1 MISKQRSLLC
11 CVSMVTALAAPVRGQ
26 VPSQQP
32 SNPAGQQPTPQPNP
46 GATTAQQAAG
56 GQKAQT
62 SERRAPAVEYTI
74 ALAATLTILVIVC
87 MPSRKR

>member
-1 MISKQRSLLC
+1 MISKLVSLLC
-11 CVSMVTALAAPVRGQ
+11 CVSIVTALALPVRGQ
-26 VPSQQP
+26 QP
-32 SNPAGQQPTPQPNP
+32 ANPAGQQPNP

-56 GQKAQT
+56 AGQKPQT
-62 SERRAPAVEYTI
+62 TERRAPAVEYTI